1 MQRKLAMVAALGAA
15 TALAL
20 AGCSSSNPGT
30 GGTTGSG
37 STDGSSGS
45 TDGGGSGGDITLD
58 FSQWWEVELAPGVM
72 RGLMDRFEEEN
83 PGVTVNLI
91 SNPYSATVD
100 LQTSAAATGT
110 LACLVAINGASVYDL
125 KTQGAITN
133 LSTLMDEAGFDP
145 STLVSNDQIDG
156 ATYMVRALNFAY
168 PMYYNLDLLEA
179 AGITKLPETRSEF
192 EDAATK
198 VTNPDT
204 NVYAWSLPINV
215 QSPAGFDSQSW
226 LWASGGRF
234 LKDRKPNFETPEIAN
249 WLGFLKSQYDAG
261 VITPGAFT
269 QQEQQKVEEFTAGRN
284 AMMNGSLAHIS
295 GIRESNPDL
304 SFDIGY
310 VPVEDGFTGER
321 GLAGASWGM
330 GIAENCEHKA
340 EAWKLVE
347 FVMSTDVNSE
357 LATEATGFPG
367 SVDAVPGYVDGD
379 PLYEKAF
386 EVYQN
391 SEFVTELEGLPNA
404 LDLNRNLNENL
415 VRLLQ
420 GDATIEETQSS
431 LQEYWTGVL
440 G

>member
-1 MQRKLAMVAALGAA
+1 MQRKLAMVAAFGAA

-20 AGCSSSNPGT
+20 AGCSSSNPDTGST
-30 GGTTGSG
+30 GGS
-37 STDGSSGS
+37 DGSSGS
-45 TDGGGSGGDITLD
+45 TEAGGGGGAEIKLD
-58 FSQWWEVELAPGVM
+58 FSQWWEVELDPGVM

-133 LSTLMDEAGFDP
+133 LSTLMDESGFNAA
-145 STLVSNDQIDG
+145 SLVSNDQIDG

-168 PMYYNLDLLEA
+168 PMYYNTDLLEA
-179 AGITKLPETRSEF
+179 AGITELPESRSEF
-192 EDAATK
+192 EAAAAK
-198 VTNPDT
+198 VTNPDS

-234 LKDRKPNFETPEIAN
+234 LQDRKPNFETPEIAT
-249 WLGFLKSQYDAG
+249 WLEFLKSQYDAG

-304 SFDIGY
+304 NFTIGY

-330 GIAENCEHKA
+330 GIAENCDNKA
-340 EAWKLVE
+340 EAWKLIE
-347 FVMSTDVNSE
+347 FIMSTDVNSE

-367 SVDAVPGYVDGD
+367 SVEAVPGYVDGD

-386 EVYQN
+386 EVYQG

-420 GDATIEETQSS
+420 GDATVEETQTS

>member
-1 MQRKLAMVAALGAA
+1 MQRKLATLAALGAA

-20 AGCSSSNPGT
+20 AGCSSSSPDT
-30 GGTTGSG
+30 GGTTDGESGSG
-37 STDGSSGS
+37 ST
-45 TDGGGSGGDITLD
+45 GGGGGDVTLD
-58 FSQWWEVELAPGVM
+58 FSQWWEVELEPGFM

-133 LSTLMDEAGFDP
+133 LSTLMDEAGYDP
-145 STLVSNDQIDG
+145 SALMSNDQIDG

-179 AGITKLPETRSEF
+179 AGITELPETRSEF
-192 EDAATK
+192 EAAATK
-198 VTNPDT
+198 VTNADA

-234 LKDRKPNFETPEIAN
+234 LEDRKPNFETPEIAD
-249 WLGFLKSQYDAG
+249 WLTFLKSQYDAG

-284 AMMNGSLAHIS
+284 AMMNGSLAHVS

-304 SFDIGY
+304 NFDIGY
-310 VPVEDGFTGER
+310 VPVVDGYTGER
-321 GLAGASWGM
+321 GLAGASWGV

-347 FVMSTDVNSE
+347 FVMDTDVNSE
-357 LATEATGFPG
+357 LATAATGFPG
-367 SVDAVPGYVDGD
+367 AVDAVPGYVDGD

-386 EVYQN
+386 EVYQG

-420 GDATIEETQSS
+420 GDATVEETQAS

>member
-310 VPVEDGFTGER
+310 VPVEDG
-321 GLAGASWGM
+321 
-330 GIAENCEHKA
+330 
-340 EAWKLVE
+340 
-347 FVMSTDVNSE
+347 
-357 LATEATGFPG
+357 
-367 SVDAVPGYVDGD
+367 
-379 PLYEKAF
+379 
-386 EVYQN
+386 
-391 SEFVTELEGLPNA
+391 
-404 LDLNRNLNENL
+404 
-415 VRLLQ
+415 
-420 GDATIEETQSS
+420 
-431 LQEYWTGVL
+431 
-440 G
+440 

>member
-1 MQRKLAMVAALGAA
+1 MQRRLATAAAFGAA
-15 TALAL
+15 AALAL
-20 AGCSSSNPGT
+20 AGCSPDPDAVS
-30 GGTTGSG
+30 TTGS
-37 STDGSSGS
+37 T
-45 TDGGGSGGDITLD
+45 GDEVTLD
-58 FSQWWEVELAPGVM
+58 FSQWWEVELDTGVM

-83 PGVTVNLI
+83 PGIKVNLI

-100 LQTSAAATGT
+100 LQTAAAATGT
-110 LACLVAINGASVYDL
+110 LADIVAINGASVYDL

-133 LSTLMDEAGFDP
+133 LSTLMEDAGYDP
-145 STLVSNDQIDG
+145 AQLVSNDQIDG

-168 PMYYNLDLLEA
+168 PMYYNTDLLDEA
-179 AGITKLPETRSEF
+179 GVSELPETRSEF
-192 EDAATK
+192 TAAAAA
-198 VTNPDT
+198 VTDPDR

-234 LKDRKPNFETPEIAN
+234 LEDREPNFETQEIAD
-249 WLGFLKSQYDAG
+249 WLEFLKAQYDAG
-261 VITPGAFT
+261 YVTPGAFT

-304 SFDIGY
+304 SFTIGF
-310 VPVEDGFTGER
+310 VPVEDGFTGTR

-330 GIAENCEHKA
+330 GIAENSDHKA
-340 EAWKLVE
+340 EAWKLIE
-347 FVMSTDVNSE
+347 FVMSTDINSE

-367 SVDAVPGYVDGD
+367 NVESVPGYVDGD
-379 PLYEKAF
+379 PLYELAF
-386 EVYQN
+386 EVYQE
-391 SEFVTELEGLPNA
+391 SEFVTELEGLPQA

-420 GDATIEETQSS
+420 GEATVEQTQAS